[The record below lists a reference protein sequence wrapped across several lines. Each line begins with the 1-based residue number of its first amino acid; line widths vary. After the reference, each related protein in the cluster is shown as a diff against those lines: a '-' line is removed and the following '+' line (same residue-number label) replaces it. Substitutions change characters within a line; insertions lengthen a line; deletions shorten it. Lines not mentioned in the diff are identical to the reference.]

1 MRHDTRLP
9 PKKRTA
15 EEEREHVAAIRAGA
29 KGTELPQT
37 IKWVGIGE
45 PKAHEYVSRCG
56 YYKARKWGSKWELWL
71 RDDPSTERE
80 YTDTEQTYRSFKALK
95 QECEQRKAADDG

>member
-1 MRHDTRLP
+1 MQHEIRLP

-15 EEEREHVAAIRAGA
+15 EERRAHTESVHAAEKEA
-29 KGTELPQT
+29 ELPQT
-37 IKWVGIGE
+37 IKWVGVGD
-45 PKAHEYVSRCG
+45 PKAVEYVSRCG
-56 YYKARKWGSKWELWL
+56 YYKARRWGSKWELWL

-95 QECEQRKAADDG
+95 QECEQRKAAG